1 MLLADNCCEEL
12 LSLFTNNQAIET
24 VILDIGSKDRNI
36 CIDEVNNYL
45 RESKHTEQTLL
56 VLVWAYGQEPCYI
69 NTLIDLKERYGILVM
84 EDRCLAIPVLPE
96 KIHDTNVCADAIV
109 FSTGYSKYCDLHYG
123 GWLYDFTLGAIDI
136 NLCNIDQKIYFKSI
150 SDRLSLV
157 QEHKNR
163 INELLLPAVHFIQSS
178 QWLSTTWRL
187 SFETDKPNLLKKIVF
202 ENGIFCSTHYNYFTQ
217 ISTMDN
223 NSAQLKRTLAHKNK
237 VINIFNDLRVNH
249 DYCGKIID
257 SISIYID
264 ALRDTC

>member
-1 MLLADNCCEEL
+1 
-12 LSLFTNNQAIET
+12 
-24 VILDIGSKDRNI
+24 
-36 CIDEVNNYL
+36 
-45 RESKHTEQTLL
+45 
-56 VLVWAYGQEPCYI
+56 
-69 NTLIDLKERYGILVM
+69 M

-109 FSTGYSKYCDLHYG
+109 FSTAAQKYCDLHYG

-202 ENGIFCSTHYNYFTQ
+202 ENGVFCSTYYNYFTQ
-217 ISTMDN
+217 ISTIDN

-237 VINIFNDLRVNH
+237 VINILTTYGLTMITV
-249 DYCGKIID
+249 GKLLIQ
-257 SISIYID
+257 YH
-264 ALRDTC
+264 LY